1 MNKLDL
7 ARRLAREANRSRAQA
22 ADEVDKLVYKLLRD
36 FKRCVDKSNSE
47 EAKDPSQLTG
57 AQPKAKP

>member
-7 ARRLAREANRSRAQA
+7 ARWLAREAHRSRAQA
-22 ADEVDKLVYKLLRD
+22 ADEVDKLVYKLLKD
-36 FKRCVDKSNSE
+36 FKRCADKSNRE

-57 AQPKAKP
+57 AQAKAKP